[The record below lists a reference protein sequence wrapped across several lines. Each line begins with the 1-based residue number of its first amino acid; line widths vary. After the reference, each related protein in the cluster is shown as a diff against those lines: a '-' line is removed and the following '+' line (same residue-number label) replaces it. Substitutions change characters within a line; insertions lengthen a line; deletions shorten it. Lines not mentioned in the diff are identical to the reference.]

1 MGRRVFLGV
10 DTSCYTTSLAVVDQ
24 SGTLLQELRKP
35 LPVAAGEVGLRQS
48 DGVFH
53 HVRNLPQLI
62 QSLEIGVCE
71 VQAVGVSDR
80 PRPVSGSYMPVF
92 LAGVAV
98 AQALATSSAAPLY
111 RFSHQEGHIAA
122 GLGGRPVQHPLLVL
136 HISGGTSELLRVQP
150 AAAGFA
156 IDVLGGSADLSAGQM
171 VDRVGVALG
180 LPFPAGPDL
189 ERLARGAQGAIR
201 LPSAAAGLS
210 FSFSGPC
217 SAALR
222 LVEAGETP
230 AEIAFAVF
238 RVIANSLEKVLRR
251 AGEAERLDRALLV
264 GGVMNNQLVRDRLL
278 QRLGPR
284 FRLDFAAA
292 GLSSDNAA
300 GIAWLARE
308 RYLQERLSVDER

>member
-111 RFSHQEGHIAA
+111 RFPTRKAISLPASGD
-122 GLGGRPVQHPLLVL
+122 GRCSIP
-136 HISGGTSELLRVQP
+136 
-150 AAAGFA
+150 
-156 IDVLGGSADLSAGQM
+156 
-171 VDRVGVALG
+171 
-180 LPFPAGPDL
+180 
-189 ERLARGAQGAIR
+189 
-201 LPSAAAGLS
+201 
-210 FSFSGPC
+210 FSFYISLAAHLSCCGC
-217 SAALR
+217 SR
-222 LVEAGETP
+222 
-230 AEIAFAVF
+230 
-238 RVIANSLEKVLRR
+238 RRQVL
-251 AGEAERLDRALLV
+251 
-264 GGVMNNQLVRDRLL
+264 
-278 QRLGPR
+278 P
-284 FRLDFAAA
+284 
-292 GLSSDNAA
+292 
-300 GIAWLARE
+300 
-308 RYLQERLSVDER
+308 